1 MIIDV
6 VIGFLGSGK
15 TTFMLG
21 IIAAL
26 SRQQKL
32 AVIVNEFGDIGIDG
46 TILKEYDDTEV
57 VELASGCI
65 CCSLSKDLVAQVEM
79 IARRFAPDRLLIE
92 PSGVATVASL
102 LMALRSLKLE
112 QYVEEIRIICILDA
126 VNFSEFYTQNRLYV
140 EAQLR
145 AASLVIINKADL
157 VAKEAVAETRELA
170 ANLNANAGIVT
181 TTYCRVLIADYL
193 SPREIPENFID
204 GIIDAGTG
212 QSPVAHGLEKISV
225 PCNGSLRFAALDE
238 LLSDLQRGKFG
249 RILRAKGIVHT
260 RERGWVLFNLASG
273 YISFAP
279 LRKVQTAGKVFVLG
293 NQLAREAF
301 FTGLD
306 ACDGKEAC
314 R

>member
-21 IIAAL
+21 VITAL
-26 SRQQKL
+26 SHQQKL

-46 TILKEYDDTEV
+46 TVLKEYDDTEV

-79 IARRFAPDRLLIE
+79 IACRFAPDRLLIE

-112 QYVEEIRIICILDA
+112 QYVDEIRIICILDA

-157 VAKEAVAETRELA
+157 STKEAVVEVRELA
-170 ANLNANAGIVT
+170 ASLNANAVIVT
-181 TTYCRVLIADYL
+181 TTYCRVLTADYL

-204 GIIDAGTG
+204 GNIDAGTG
-212 QSPVAHGLEKISV
+212 QSPVAHGLEKISM

-238 LLSDLQRGKFG
+238 FLRDLQRGEFG
-249 RILRAKGIVHT
+249 NILRAKGIVHT

-279 LRKVQTAGKVFVLG
+279 LRKPQTAGKIFVLG
-293 NQLAREAF
+293 NQLARDAF
-301 FTGLD
+301 FASLD
-306 ACDGKEAC
+306 ACDGKEAS